1 MSQREGQRSGSAS
14 THVAADPD
22 RVWQCLSDV
31 TALARWSPEGT
42 TARWLDDASGPVVGA
57 QFKGS
62 NKRGW
67 SRWSTTCTV
76 TESEP
81 GRVFAFAVGA
91 KPDTVWRY
99 EISPSEGGCEVTES
113 YTLHHPLTAA
123 ERTITW
129 LTTGVRRRET
139 DLVDGMKRTLL
150 ALKNEVESAA
160 P

>member
-1 MSQREGQRSGSAS
+1 MPQSEGQTSGSAR
-14 THVAADPD
+14 THIAADPD

-42 TARWLDDASGPVVGA
+42 TARWLDDAGGPVVGA

-81 GRVFAFAVGA
+81 GRVFAFAVGS

-99 EISPSEGGCEVTES
+99 ALAPADGGCEVTES
-113 YTLHHPLTAA
+113 FTLHHPLTTA
-123 ERTITW
+123 ERVITW
-129 LTTGVRRRET
+129 LTTGVRDREA
-139 DLVDGMKRTLL
+139 DLIRGMERTLF
-150 ALKNEVESAA
+150 ALKTEVEGAKA
-160 P
+160 